1 MWTAS
6 EPAMPNGFW
15 PSANKGADEV
25 CVRYDRDRGH
35 INFDKKNQ
43 ELKNV
48 FFRAHTLSIGRFRVA
63 LELALRMKATPEAA
77 VFLAQWPVDQQQA
90 AMAESIDMVQRQHH
104 IKRWS
109 PAEIEEKAQQVIL
122 QHLIPG
128 MVPQFRLESL
138 HDSSPIIP
146 TIRLSEQSPAVPL
159 WYTDE
164 QGVRRQIQP
173 DWALT
178 LMRRDKAFPC
188 YLEVDRSTMSLES
201 ASGKRDMLLK
211 LLAYWLYWRQTG
223 NPFRMLMT
231 CRSRERLE
239 HMRELARK
247 VVGKQAGLGLFW
259 FAWKVPLIRI
269 SLRRSGDPCGKQRR
283 RMMNITTW
291 WKNGSA
297 RRNR

>member
-1 MWTAS
+1 MEISQATTRAPGQRLPRFTRVGTDVIPFRIEERDLLAWRWIYDTRFMRTDHLRLLL
-6 EPAMPNGFW
+6 PG
-15 PSANKGADEV
+15 SAQQITRRAQRWFHGGYVDRIRTGYAEWILAITNKGADEV

-109 PAEIEEKAQQVIL
+109 PAEIEEKAKQVIL

-138 HDSSPIIP
+138 HNCVADHTYDSTERTIP
-146 TIRLSEQSPAVPL
+146 
-159 WYTDE
+159 
-164 QGVRRQIQP
+164 RR
-173 DWALT
+173 T
-178 LMRRDKAFPC
+178 
-188 YLEVDRSTMSLES
+188 S
-201 ASGKRDMLLK
+201 
-211 LLAYWLYWRQTG
+211 
-223 NPFRMLMT
+223 
-231 CRSRERLE
+231 
-239 HMRELARK
+239 
-247 VVGKQAGLGLFW
+247 VVH
-259 FAWKVPLIRI
+259 R
-269 SLRRSGDPCGKQRR
+269 
-283 RMMNITTW
+283 
-291 WKNGSA
+291 
-297 RRNR
+297 